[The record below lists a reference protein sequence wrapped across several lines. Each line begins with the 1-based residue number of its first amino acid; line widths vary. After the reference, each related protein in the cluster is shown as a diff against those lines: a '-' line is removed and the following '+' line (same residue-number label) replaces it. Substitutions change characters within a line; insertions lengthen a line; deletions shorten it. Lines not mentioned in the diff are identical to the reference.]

1 MDANGHRFWL
11 LAAAAD
17 FDLSPGGT
25 AWAEGCLR
33 LAGEPRAIA
42 TATPRSRALA
52 MAALPPVTVDG
63 YGTWAW
69 FDPEAG
75 DEDEAGAIV
84 AAGAG
89 AGPATVLALP
99 DGAAI
104 GDLGVDEH
112 GVLRIA
118 GTTAA
123 GQSGLTVADLRGRWR
138 SPYFIE
144 TPGAV
149 PDRVAD
155 GWLLERGTGR
165 LWAEAGEA
173 IADLAVRAYSEHI
186 FRPHPEYTDPPR
198 LEELEPIGIA
208 GNERIADCAARPDG
222 LLAVL
227 VLANPQRR
235 AARIVFVT
243 PAGERNSVE
252 IPVRGFPGSIGW
264 VSQSRLALLYPD
276 LPRAAVF
283 ETVFETGAGVAQG
296 LAVAPSRYPLK
307 SAPPHRLCRGSVV
320 PVQVAAYQ
328 SGRPRPPRPLHPI
341 SLADYAATG
350 RAGSA
355 AIIDAGATGTVWH
368 RLVVE
373 GEFPPGTGATIHLS
387 AADATEAL
395 DDAPAAAHH
404 FGEAGG
410 AAAGEARGGW
420 IEEPSEVAFHP
431 GLLDT
436 EPVEGRSGCFIALV
450 QQPGRVGREIPGRF
464 LRLEVTLHGRGQ
476 ATPRIAAIRVYAA
489 RFSLVR
495 HYLPPVFHAPADP
508 ALRTENGA
516 AHPRDFFERFVAGFE
531 GVLTRLEDKVASAH
545 LLTDADAA
553 PEAALEWLSG
563 WIGLTMAPGLDTS
576 RRRAMLANA
585 MRLHRRRGT
594 LGGLLLAL
602 DIASGGQVGRG
613 GIVAFEDF
621 RLRRVLATILGADLG
636 SEFDPLL
643 GGEVESGNSYVGL
656 TLHLGDADEVG
667 EAGRPRLSAA
677 QEAEL
682 AALFR
687 APTEEDT
694 ADAIRGFFARLAWRV
709 TVLVHHDTDQD
720 DLRLIREVAVQ
731 MTPAHIGLRVE
742 QVSKPLILG
751 LYSLVGVDTY
761 LRPRPGP
768 DPVRLDRSLLGEKDF
783 ILRLPALDPRL
794 EHGERS

>member
-17 FDLSPGGT
+17 FDPSPGGT
-25 AWAEGCLR
+25 VWADGCLR

-42 TATPRSRALA
+42 TTTPRSRALA
-52 MAALPPVTVDG
+52 LAALPPVTVDG

-84 AAGAG
+84 ASGAG
-89 AGPATVLALP
+89 DGPATVLGVPA
-99 DGAAI
+99 GAAI
-104 GDLGVDEH
+104 GDLSVDQR

-118 GTTAA
+118 GTVAA
-123 GQSGLTVADLRGRWR
+123 GQSGLTLADLRGRWR

-149 PDRVAD
+149 PDRVTE
-155 GWLLERGTGR
+155 GWVLERATGR
-165 LWAEAGEA
+165 LWAEAGEP

-186 FRPHPEYTDPPR
+186 FRPRPEYANPPR
-198 LEELEPIGIA
+198 LEEVAPIGIA
-208 GNERIADCAARPDG
+208 ANERIADCAARPDG

-235 AARIVFVT
+235 AARIVFVS
-243 PAGERNSVE
+243 PAGDRRSVD
-252 IPVRGFPGSIGW
+252 IPVRGYPGSIGW
-264 VSQSRLALLYPD
+264 VSRSRLALLYPD

-283 ETVFETGAGVAQG
+283 ETGTGLPES

-307 SAPPHRLCRGSVV
+307 SDAAHRLCRGSVL
-320 PVQVAAYQ
+320 PAQVTAYRA
-328 SGRPRPPRPLHPI
+328 GRPRPPRPLHPI

-350 RAGSA
+350 RAGAA

-387 AADATEAL
+387 AADATGAL

-404 FGEAGG
+404 FGEVG
-410 AAAGEARGGW
+410 ATADDEARGGW
-420 IEEPSEVAFHP
+420 IEEPSEVPFHP
-431 GLLDT
+431 GLLGT
-436 EPVEGRSGCFIALV
+436 EPVEGRSGCFIALI
-450 QQPGRVGREIPGRF
+450 QQPGRVSREIPGRF
-464 LRLEVTLHGRGQ
+464 LKLSVTLHGRGQ
-476 ATPRIAAIRVYAA
+476 ATPGIAAIRVYAA

-495 HYLPPVFHAPADP
+495 HYLPPVFHPPADP
-508 ALRTENGA
+508 ALRAEAGA
-516 AHPRDFFERFVAGFE
+516 AHPSDFFERFVASFE
-531 GVLTRLEDKVASAH
+531 GVLTRLEDKVAAAH
-545 LLTDADAA
+545 LLTDPHAA

-602 DIASGGQVGRG
+602 DIASGGAVGRG

-621 RLRRVLATILGADLG
+621 RLRRVFATILGASLG
-636 SEFDPLL
+636 AEFDPLL
-643 GGEVESGNSYVGL
+643 GGEVESGNSIVGS

-667 EAGRPRLSAA
+667 DTGRPRLSAA

-687 APTEEDT
+687 APTEKDT
-694 ADAIRGFFARLAWRV
+694 ADAVRGFFARLAWRV
-709 TVLVHHDTDQD
+709 TVLVHHQTDPD
-720 DLRLIREVAVQ
+720 ALRLIREVALQ

-742 QVSKPLILG
+742 QASKPLILG

-768 DPVRLDRSLLGEKDF
+768 GPVRLDRSLLGEKDF

-794 EHGERS
+794 EHGDRS